1 MSDDLGEWKDL
12 YNKGLIDDDE
22 LLARPFDVTVVERL
36 KTDPEYKDE
45 LLKEIIELIQIGEL
59 KTAQVLLNTII
70 GVDNV

>member
-12 YNKGLIDDDE
+12 YNKGLINDDE
-22 LLARPFDVTVVERL
+22 LLVRPFDATVVMRL

-59 KTAQVLLNTII
+59 KTAQVLLNEII
-70 GVDNV
+70 EVEK

>member
-1 MSDDLGEWKDL
+1 MSK
-12 YNKGLIDDDE
+12 
-22 LLARPFDVTVVERL
+22 PFDATVVERL

-70 GVDNV
+70 EVDK